1 MRASDRSTAVEL
13 QMRSWDDPCCVPCET
28 VAKLFTQ
35 AGQAFHPSWPSFS
48 CITIPLESDRAPAVG
63 EEEKKKNNVAPT
75 SSPVT
80 FPSPPYPQIA
90 VLAPAALAP
99 ARPIE
104 TASIAIPSFTRAVRR
119 QMSTKPAG
127 HMSSETTPLIN
138 GDAAPPANNDSNGHI
153 HVHRG
158 SRTIHF
164 LFNSK
169 STPGLDSDNRVVS
182 SLAYVWH
189 ITKVTLLSNYVNF
202 LLVMVPIGIVAG
214 SMGWNSTAVFTINF
228 FAIIPLAAVLSFAT
242 EEISI
247 KLGET
252 LGGLLNATF
261 GNAVELIV
269 SIVALRDNQIEI
281 VQASMLGSILSN
293 LLLVMGMC
301 FLFGGLIHRGTNG
314 HGTEQTFSSA
324 TAQTTCS
331 MMTLSS
337 ASLVIPAT
345 LYAVLDQSGTP
356 GKAESILVLSRGTA
370 IILLLLY
377 VLYLVFQLRTHSNL
391 FDAENQ
397 PGEEHEP
404 EVPIMGP
411 VAAGAV
417 LVVTT
422 LLVAICAE
430 YLVGSIDDLV
440 ASAGISKAFIGL
452 ILLPIVGNAA
462 EHVTAVVVAV
472 RDKMDLAMGV
482 AIGSSIQIALLV
494 TPFLVIFGWI
504 IGRDM
509 TLHFETFQTVAFA
522 VSVLVVT
529 YTVQDGKSNYLEG
542 AMLLGLYIIIAL
554 AFYAVPGD
562 AL

>member
-1 MRASDRSTAVEL
+1 
-13 QMRSWDDPCCVPCET
+13 
-28 VAKLFTQ
+28 
-35 AGQAFHPSWPSFS
+35 
-48 CITIPLESDRAPAVG
+48 
-63 EEEKKKNNVAPT
+63 
-75 SSPVT
+75 
-80 FPSPPYPQIA
+80 
-90 VLAPAALAP
+90 
-99 ARPIE
+99 
-104 TASIAIPSFTRAVRR
+104 
-119 QMSTKPAG
+119 MSTKPAG
-127 HMSSETTPLIN
+127 HMADETTPLIN
-138 GDAAPPANNDSNGHI
+138 GEAAPAHDSNGNGHI
-153 HVHRG
+153 SLSRG
-158 SRTIHF
+158 SSTMSF
-164 LFNSK
+164 LFDSK
-169 STPGLDSDNRVVS
+169 HTPGMESESVVVRW
-182 SLAYVWH
+182 LAYAWH

-202 LLVMVPIGIVAG
+202 LLIMVPIGIVAG
-214 SMGWNSTAVFTINF
+214 QMGWNSTAVFTINF

-242 EEISI
+242 EEISL

-269 SIVALRDNQIEI
+269 SIVALKDNQIEI

-301 FLFGGLIHRGTNG
+301 FFFGGLVHRGESGNG
-314 HGTEQTFSSA
+314 REQTFASA
-324 TAQTTCS
+324 VAQTTCS

-337 ASLVIPAT
+337 ASLVIPAA
-345 LYAVLDQSGTP
+345 LYAVLDQSDSKP
-356 GKAESILVLSRGTA
+356 GDKDASILILSRGTA
-370 IILLLLY
+370 IILLVLY
-377 VLYLVFQLRTHSNL
+377 VMYLVFQLRTHSNL

-397 PGEEHEP
+397 NPEGHEP
-404 EVPIMGP
+404 EEPSMGP
-411 VAAGAV
+411 IASGAV

-422 LLVAICAE
+422 VLVAICAE

-440 ASAGISKAFIGL
+440 ASSGISKAFIGL

-462 EHVTAVVVAV
+462 EHVTAVVVAI

-494 TPFLVIFGWI
+494 TPFLVIVGWI

-542 AMLLGLYIIIAL
+542 AMLLGLYMIIAL
-554 AFYAVPGD
+554 AFYAVPAD
-562 AL
+562 AMDNVTGLFTGLTSS